1 MDAEGEDNEYSAST
15 PVKILNKRYGFDIE
29 AGETTTI
36 GGYVAGLL
44 IKNAEEAEV
53 GVIVN
58 DGEYIFQIVK
68 MASGGVIETVSV
80 ERIDEKAKE
89 EDKEKENK

>member
-1 MDAEGEDNEYSAST
+1 MDAEGNENEYSAST
-15 PVKILNKRYGFDIE
+15 PMKILNKRYGFDIE

-44 IKNAEEAEV
+44 IKNAEEPEV
-53 GVIVN
+53 GVIVD

-80 ERIDEKAKE
+80 ERIDEKIE
-89 EDKEKENK
+89 KEKKKDIKK

>member
-1 MDAEGEDNEYSAST
+1 MS
-15 PVKILNKRYGFDIE
+15 KISRSSSSHFFSFMLKSIVLE

-53 GVIVN
+53 GVIVD

-68 MASGGVIETVSV
+68 MARGGVIETVSV

-89 EDKEKENK
+89 EDKENK